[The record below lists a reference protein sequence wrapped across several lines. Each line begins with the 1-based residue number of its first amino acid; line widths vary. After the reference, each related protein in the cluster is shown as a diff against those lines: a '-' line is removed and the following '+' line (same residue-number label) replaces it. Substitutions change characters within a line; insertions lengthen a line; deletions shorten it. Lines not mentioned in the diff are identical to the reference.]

1 MVLHNIPLYYYCIK
15 KIQIIKNNQYFM
27 FNLVFLYY
35 NLLPKLDKG
44 HNMKI
49 DNGKYKYEKRRKR
62 TFAPIIY
69 MFSEVVLA
77 WIILSAI
84 NVSFQVQTWEMWSH
98 IVLLFAFIY
107 SGYKTFVVL
116 DRQKEYEPA

>member
-1 MVLHNIPLYYYCIK
+1 
-15 KIQIIKNNQYFM
+15 M

-35 NLLPKLDKG
+35 NLLSKLNKG
-44 HNMKI
+44 DNMKI
-49 DNGKYKYEKRRKR
+49 DNGQHKYERRRKR

-69 MFSEVVLA
+69 MLAEVILA
-77 WIILSAI
+77 WIILSLI
-84 NVSFQVQTWEMWSH
+84 NLSFQVQTWEMWSH
-98 IVLLFAFIY
+98 IVLFFAFIY

>member
-1 MVLHNIPLYYYCIK
+1 
-15 KIQIIKNNQYFM
+15 M

-77 WIILSAI
+77 WIILSVI

>member
-1 MVLHNIPLYYYCIK
+1 
-15 KIQIIKNNQYFM
+15 M

-35 NLLPKLDKG
+35 NLLSKLNKG
-44 HNMKI
+44 DNMEI
-49 DNGKYKYEKRRKR
+49 DNGQYKYERRRKR

-69 MFSEVVLA
+69 MLAEVILA
-77 WIILSAI
+77 WIILSLI
-84 NVSFQVQTWEMWSH
+84 NLSFQVQTWEMWSH
-98 IVLLFAFIY
+98 IILFFAFIY